1 MSSVSGNSIP
11 PKVTLRRDPSTRVA
25 HYGSILRFNN
35 YWDDRWVTH
44 CRRSSGID
52 TVFWNF
58 VPPEEGPTCL
68 WCLALEL
75 T

>member
-1 MSSVSGNSIP
+1 MAIP
-11 PKVTLRRDPSTRVA
+11 PKVTLRRDPSTQIV
-25 HYGSILRFNN
+25 HYGSVLRFNN

-52 TVFWNF
+52 TVFWHF
-58 VPPEEGPTCL
+58 EPDGPTCL
-68 WCLALEL
+68 WCVLKEF